1 MTESS
6 DCPMTE
12 ITQKHMPSG
21 IVKSLNVLDSAEQM
35 LCKVVSVGTLLMV
48 LLTVIVVILRYAFGI
63 GSIALQE
70 TIMYLH
76 AMVFMLGIP
85 YTWQSDGHV
94 RVDVFYR
101 RCSPRQKTLI
111 NFVGNLIFLIP
122 LCIFILLYSWSYTS
136 ESWRLL
142 EGSKEAGG
150 LPLLYL
156 LKSLTPLM
164 ATLVLWRALI
174 DVTRAC
180 VVMWQKRGDC

>member
-1 MTESS
+1 MRDVTDKLTPSRIVDVMNGFDGIE
-6 DCPMTE
+6 
-12 ITQKHMPSG
+12 QK
-21 IVKSLNVLDSAEQM
+21 
-35 LCKVVSVGTLLMV
+35 LCKVISIGTLLMV
-48 LLTVIVVILRYAFGI
+48 VLTVIVVILRYAFGI

-70 TIMYLH
+70 SVMYLH

-101 RCSPRQKTLI
+101 RCSLRQKTLI
-111 NFVGNLIFLIP
+111 NLVGNVILLIP
-122 LCIFILLYSWSYTS
+122 LCLFILIYSWSYTS

-156 LKSLTPLM
+156 LKSLIPLM
-164 ATLVLWRALI
+164 ATLMLLRAVI
-174 DVTRAC
+174 DVSRAIVALC
-180 VVMWQKRGDC
+180 QKRGAC